1 MYAKNI
7 YEFYEH
13 MSFINGYT
21 QVLCGNKFY
30 KQFIVESLRNNLVK
44 YFIFR

>member
-1 MYAKNI
+1 MSYRNI

-13 MSFINGYT
+13 MSFVKGYA

-30 KQFIVESLRNNLVK
+30 KQFIVESLRNNFVK